1 MLKASGPGVCF
12 GAGTT
17 KIRRDEFLLPNE
29 HSSAVLQCEVCC
41 AAFCKDARVAWMNSD
56 GVQRKSS
63 TWLLM
68 ASALP
73 GKSVWC

>member
-1 MLKASGPGVCF
+1 M
-12 GAGTT
+12 
-17 KIRRDEFLLPNE
+17 
-29 HSSAVLQCEVCC
+29 
-41 AAFCKDARVAWMNSD
+41 AWMNSD